1 MTDSKRASKY
11 LLTSLKQNATTSSIS
26 NNQQKWLSSGDV
38 PRQGQECKSQL
49 IQPERFLFVS
59 TRHVSRIWSIRID
72 TYHSETA
79 TEEEVQ
85 RAVRRKDHAQL
96 LLSNVDRMQ
105 ST

>member
-1 MTDSKRASKY
+1 MV
-11 LLTSLKQNATTSSIS
+11 LF
-26 NNQQKWLSSGDV
+26 WDV
-38 PRQGQECKSQL
+38 RRQDQECKSQL
-49 IQPERFLFVS
+49 SQPERFLFVS